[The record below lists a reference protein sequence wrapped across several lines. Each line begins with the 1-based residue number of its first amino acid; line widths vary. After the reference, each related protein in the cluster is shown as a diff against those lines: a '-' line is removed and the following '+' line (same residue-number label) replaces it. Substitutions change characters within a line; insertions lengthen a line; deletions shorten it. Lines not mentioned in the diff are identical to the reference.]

1 MNKKMAQ
8 SVQAEHIQQTVQ
20 EKTHTASM
28 KQANIPF
35 NKLKLAERNVR
46 SRIDKGTIEQL
57 ADDILNRGGL
67 LQNLVVYKE
76 VDNDGKHT
84 GFYKVFMG
92 GRRWRAL
99 KFNVKR
105 KAMKASDSV
114 PCFVCD
120 PENII
125 IEDYSLAEN
134 TIRENLHPLDEFNAY
149 KAMSDNGLSNDE
161 IAARHF
167 VSVSYVRQRLGLA
180 AVAPDLLKLFARDE
194 MSLAQVQALTLDPD
208 HKNQRAAWEASL
220 AQDDRSERTIRR
232 VLSGECLRSDNRF
245 FSFVGLEDYEAAG
258 GRVRYDLFSTD
269 GIFYVLDKAI
279 VEQLALQKLDR
290 IAEELKAQGWA
301 WCETALQFD
310 YGHLNRFIK
319 LPYQT
324 RSYTDEENTLF
335 DAIADELTA
344 LDDRHHEEGLS
355 EEEET
360 HFYQLQAQIERL
372 EDSCILY
379 DEHDLRYG
387 GCLVCVDNDG
397 TAKITVGLARPE
409 DWKRREADLTTPV
422 TGTAENGAPDPDNT
436 ATIGQQNAASIVSN
450 AVSTPEEPKSL
461 SDALLTELS
470 SYRTVAL
477 RHGVTKHPRE
487 AMTLA
492 LFELVCSAFKH
503 ASCHALHLNVTMP
516 NMRISAPDLEDSLP
530 AKELDEMEK
539 GWRASLPLGD
549 ETFLWQ
555 HITDMQDDERMALF
569 AFLIGRG
576 VDAMY
581 EKTFIHGGFTPHSLK
596 RREETC
602 QRVMQAVQLDI
613 AETGWEATEIN
624 YLARVPKPKILEAVT
639 QACGAEKARYI
650 EYMKK
655 PMMAREAAR
664 LMSGSGWLPEILR
677 TKSANNEAIVRSVG
691 KATEETVDV
700 VQLPAWLDEKD
711 KASDTVPEQIQSSE
725 QEADM
730 SHAA

>member
-1 MNKKMAQ
+1 MNKKMTQSSPAAQ
-8 SVQAEHIQQTVQ
+8 A
-20 EKTHTASM
+20 KTHTASM
-28 KQANIPF
+28 EQASIPF

-46 SRIDKGTIEQL
+46 SKIDKATIEQL

-67 LQNLVVYKE
+67 LQNLVVYKDTDE
-76 VDNDGKHT
+76 QGNHT

-99 KFNVKR
+99 KFNIKR
-105 KAMKASDSV
+105 KAMKATDPV

-125 IEDYSLAEN
+125 LEDYSLAEN

-279 VEQLALQKLDR
+279 VEQLALQKLDS

-310 YGHLNRFIK
+310 YGTTNRFIK

-324 RSYTDEENTLF
+324 RTYTDEENTLF

-355 EEEET
+355 GEEEVR
-360 HFYQLQAQIERL
+360 FYQLQAQIEQL

-397 TAKITVGLARPE
+397 TAKIAVGLAKQE
-409 DWKRREADLTTPV
+409 DWKRREADL
-422 TGTAENGAPDPDNT
+422 AQS
-436 ATIGQQNAASIVSN
+436 ATVSASQSVGDVANAASDAVLSGNASSASVSN
-450 AVSTPEEPKSL
+450 STPDEPKSL

-492 LFELVCSAFKH
+492 LFELVCSTFKH
-503 ASCHALHLNVTMP
+503 SSCHALHLNVTMP
-516 NMRISAPDLEDSLP
+516 NMRMSAPDLEDSLP

-539 GWRASLPLGD
+539 GWRTTLPLGD
-549 ETFLWQ
+549 EILLWQ

-581 EKTFIHGGFTPHSLK
+581 EKNSFTPHDLK
-596 RREETC
+596 RREGTC

-613 AETGWEATEIN
+613 AEMGWEATEIN

-639 QACGAEKARYI
+639 QACGADKARYI

-655 PMMAREAAR
+655 PVMAREATR

-677 TKSANNEAIVRSVG
+677 TKSANNEAIDQSVG
-691 KATEETVDV
+691 EATEETVDV
-700 VQLPAWLDEKD
+700 VQIPTWLDEKD
-711 KASDTVPEQIQSSE
+711 KASDTVPEQAQNPEQIQSSE
-725 QEADM
+725 QGTDM